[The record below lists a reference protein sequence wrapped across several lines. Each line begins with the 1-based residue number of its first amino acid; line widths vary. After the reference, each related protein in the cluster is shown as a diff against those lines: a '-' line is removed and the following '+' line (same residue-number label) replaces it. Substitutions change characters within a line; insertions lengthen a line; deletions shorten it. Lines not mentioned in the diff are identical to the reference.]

1 VGEGTAEA
9 RRREVELTREALAE
23 DVERFARRVRAELD
37 WKSRLRR
44 DGPQIIAIAAA
55 IAVVLVAVVVLRH
68 RLHSAGEDDDD
79 VLDAATIE
87 DVARELR
94 ALREDL
100 GKRFGGSGG
109 GGLIQKVA
117 VAAAG
122 SAATAGGKVAAGRL
136 LDRVEAERK
145 DALVGSGAS

>member
-1 VGEGTAEA
+1 MGEGTAEA

-23 DVERFARRVRAELD
+23 DVERFARKVRAELD
-37 WKSRLRR
+37 WKARLRR
-44 DGPQIIAIAAA
+44 DGPQIVAIGAA
-55 IAVVLVAVVVLRH
+55 IAVLLVAVLVLRA
-68 RLHSAGEDDDD
+68 RLRSGDGDEE
-79 VLDAATIE
+79 VLEGATVE

-94 ALREDL
+94 ALRDELD
-100 GKRFGGSGG
+100 KRLASSGG
-109 GGLIQKVA
+109 GGILQKVA

-145 DALVGSGAS
+145 DSLVGSAAP

>member
-1 VGEGTAEA
+1 VGEGTAKA

-37 WKSRLRR
+37 WKARLRR
-44 DGPQIIAIAAA
+44 DGPQIVAIAGV
-55 IAVVLVAVVVLRH
+55 IAVVLVAGLVLRH
-68 RLHSAGEDDDD
+68 RLRSGDGDDD
-79 VLDAATIE
+79 LLEGATVD

-100 GKRFGGSGG
+100 EKRFGASSGG
-109 GGLIQKVA
+109 GILQKVA

-122 SAATAGGKVAAGRL
+122 SAATAGGRVAAGRL
-136 LDRVEAERK
+136 LDKVEAERR
-145 DALVGSGAS
+145 DTLVGSAP

>member
-1 VGEGTAEA
+1 VGEGTAKA
-9 RRREVELTREALAE
+9 RRREVELTRQALAE

-44 DGPQIIAIAAA
+44 DGPQIVAIAGAV
-55 IAVVLVAVVVLRH
+55 AVVLVAGLVLRH
-68 RLHSAGEDDDD
+68 RLRSGGQDGDD
-79 VLDAATIE
+79 LLEGATVD

-100 GKRFGGSGG
+100 EKRFGTASGG
-109 GGLIQKVA
+109 GILQKVA

-122 SAATAGGKVAAGRL
+122 SAATAGGRVAAGRL
-136 LDRVEAERK
+136 LDRVEAERH
-145 DALVGSGAS
+145 DSLVGSAS

>member
-1 VGEGTAEA
+1 MGEGTAEA

-23 DVERFARRVRAELD
+23 DVERFARKVRAELD
-37 WKSRLRR
+37 WKARLRR
-44 DGPQIIAIAAA
+44 DGPQIVAIAGA
-55 IAVVLVAVVVLRH
+55 ITLVIVAGLVLRH
-68 RLHSAGEDDDD
+68 RMRSGGDEEEAVDGATVED
-79 VLDAATIE
+79 L
-87 DVARELR
+87 ARELK
-94 ALREDL
+94 ALRDDL
-100 GKRFGGSGG
+100 EKRMGASG

-145 DALVGSGAS
+145 EAALVGSAAS

>member
-1 VGEGTAEA
+1 MGEGTAEA

-23 DVERFARRVRAELD
+23 DVERFARKVRAELD
-37 WKSRLRR
+37 WKARLRR
-44 DGPQIIAIAAA
+44 DGPQVVAIAGA
-55 IAVVLVAVVVLRH
+55 IAVVIVGIVVLRH
-68 RLHSAGEDDDD
+68 RMRPDGHEEETFDGATVED
-79 VLDAATIE
+79 L
-87 DVARELR
+87 ARELR

-100 GKRFGGSGG
+100 EKRMGGSGSG
-109 GGLIQKVA
+109 ILQKVA

-145 DALVGSGAS
+145 DGALVGSAAP

>member
-23 DVERFARRVRAELD
+23 DVERLARKVRAELD
-37 WKSRLRR
+37 WKARLRR
-44 DGPQIIAIAAA
+44 DGPQIVAIAGA
-55 IAVVLVAVVVLRH
+55 IALVVVAGLVLRH
-68 RLHSAGEDDDD
+68 RVRSGGVEEEAIDGATVED
-79 VLDAATIE
+79 L
-87 DVARELR
+87 ARELK

-100 GKRFGGSGG
+100 EKRMGGSGG
-109 GGLIQKVA
+109 GILQKVA

-145 DALVGSGAS
+145 DALVGSAAP

>member
-1 VGEGTAEA
+1 VGEGTAKA

-37 WKSRLRR
+37 WKARLRR
-44 DGPQIIAIAAA
+44 DGPQIVAIAGVV
-55 IAVVLVAVVVLRH
+55 AVVLVASLALRH
-68 RLHSAGEDDDD
+68 RLRSRDDDD
-79 VLDAATIE
+79 DLLEGATVD

-100 GKRFGGSGG
+100 EKRFGASSGG
-109 GGLIQKVA
+109 GILQKVA

-122 SAATAGGKVAAGRL
+122 SAATAGGRVAAGRL
-136 LDRVEAERK
+136 LDKVEAERRHT
-145 DALVGSGAS
+145 LVGSVS

>member
-23 DVERFARRVRAELD
+23 DVERFARKVRAELD
-37 WKSRLRR
+37 WKARLRR
-44 DGPQIIAIAAA
+44 DGPQIVAIAGA
-55 IAVVLVAVVVLRH
+55 ITLVIVAGLVVRH
-68 RLHSAGEDDDD
+68 RMRSHGAEEEELDGATVED
-79 VLDAATIE
+79 L
-87 DVARELR
+87 ARELK

-100 GKRFGGSGG
+100 EKRMGGSGG
-109 GGLIQKVA
+109 GILQKVA

-145 DALVGSGAS
+145 EGALAGSAAS

>member
-23 DVERFARRVRAELD
+23 DVERFARKVRAELD
-37 WKSRLRR
+37 WKARLRR
-44 DGPQIIAIAAA
+44 DGPQIVAIAGA
-55 IAVVLVAVVVLRH
+55 ITLVIVAGLVLRH
-68 RLHSAGEDDDD
+68 RVRSDGAEKEDGVDG
-79 VLDAATIE
+79 ATIE
-87 DVARELR
+87 DLARELK

-100 GKRFGGSGG
+100 EKRMGGSGG
-109 GGLIQKVA
+109 GILQKVA

-145 DALVGSGAS
+145 EAALVGSAAS

>member
-1 VGEGTAEA
+1 MGEGTAEA

-23 DVERFARRVRAELD
+23 DVERFARKVRAELD
-37 WKSRLRR
+37 WKARLRR
-44 DGPQIIAIAAA
+44 DGPQVVAIAAA
-55 IAVVLVAVVVLRH
+55 LAAVIVAIVVLRH
-68 RLHSAGEDDDD
+68 RMRSPGAEEETFDGATMED
-79 VLDAATIE
+79 L
-87 DVARELR
+87 ARELK

-100 GKRFGGSGG
+100 EKRMGGSGG
-109 GGLIQKVA
+109 AGILQKVA

-145 DALVGSGAS
+145 DALVGSAAS